1 MDDDLC
7 ANEACI
13 VSIGMFY
20 LYFLFLFSCFLIK
33 LNFNNLF

>member
-13 VSIGMFY
+13 VSIGMLYYIFY
-20 LYFLFLFSCFLIK
+20 SYFLVF
-33 LNFNNLF
+33 